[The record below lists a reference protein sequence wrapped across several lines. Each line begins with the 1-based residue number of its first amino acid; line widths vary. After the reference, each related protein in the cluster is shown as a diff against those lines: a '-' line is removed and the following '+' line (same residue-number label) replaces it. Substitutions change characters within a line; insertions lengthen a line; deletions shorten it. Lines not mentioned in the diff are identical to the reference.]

1 MLYLSVVVCLLV
13 LAYFYDYRREERGRM
28 VWFFIMLLAFILIA
42 GLRYRLGTDS
52 IRYERYFMYGPTLAE
67 LKQSDFFST
76 RFSPLYILFS
86 ASIRSVTD
94 QFVVFQLVHAVIVN
108 SVIFYFIY
116 KNTRNIF
123 FGLLIYGFFL
133 YTSLNMEAI
142 REAFA
147 VCAFLLAWP
156 FFRDGK
162 WLWWYVMS
170 FIGFMCHTSAVFM
183 FILPIIAVPGIKQIF
198 TVGKRTVPICIL
210 LCAIA
215 FVIRIKFF
223 SYVAQLAMLENVA
236 ERAAV
241 YSKSDL
247 ASSSLNI
254 SGIILYYFRL
264 VLYPVVA
271 LFILC
276 DKENAR
282 FKSDSRFVEMV
293 LMSVYIGIM
302 SIAIPIFYRFNNYF
316 FFFVIIALCD
326 VVFTK
331 FYLNFKRF
339 KFRYLTWL
347 IIFIPFFYL
356 QVWVIYL
363 GNVNRTGTLKTY
375 MNYYPYASRI
385 EMEKD
390 PNREKVFSFN
400 HAH

>member
-1 MLYLSVVVCLLV
+1 MLYLSIVIILLV
-13 LAYFYDYRREERGRM
+13 LTYFYDYRRIERGRM
-28 VWFFIMLLAFILIA
+28 VWFFVMLVIFILVA

-52 IRYERYFMYGPTLAE
+52 IRYERYFVYGPTLAE
-67 LKQSDFFST
+67 LRQSDFIST
-76 RFSPLYILFS
+76 RFSPLYIIFS
-86 ASIRSVTD
+86 ASLRSITD
-94 QFVVFQLVHAVIVN
+94 QFVVFQIFHAIIVN
-108 SVIFYFIY
+108 SVIFYFIF
-116 KNTRNIF
+116 KNTRKIF

-156 FFRDGK
+156 FFKNGK
-162 WLWWYVMS
+162 WLLWYGMS
-170 FIGFMCHTSAVFM
+170 FIAFMFHTSAVFM
-183 FILPIIAVPGIKQIF
+183 FLLPIIVVPGVKQLF
-198 TVGKRTVPICIL
+198 VVGKRTVPICLL
-210 LCAIA
+210 LCAVA

-223 SYVAQLAMLENVA
+223 NYVAQLAFLENVA
-236 ERAAV
+236 ERATV
-241 YSKSDL
+241 YSKTDL

-326 VVFTK
+326 IVFSN
-331 FYLNFKRF
+331 FNLNFKRY
-339 KFRYLTWL
+339 KLRYLTWL

-390 PNREKVFSFN
+390 ADREKVFTFN